1 MTLILLPQT
10 AHILLSAWA
19 MFMLMLAIYEVVYCA
34 LMRLPVWHSV
44 VNGAAAVIL
53 FVLFRVFL
61 PLRNAWETERLSGLR
76 AAPFLLLLCI
86 LTVYLLS
93 YFWTLRFLARRRISA
108 DSVREAFDTLPTGL
122 CYYWP
127 DGMTML
133 VNSVMEDIS
142 ISLTGQTIM
151 DANRFR
157 EELEK
162 HAFEDAE
169 GRLFVRTKAG
179 RVFSFSEND
188 ILLDG
193 YPLLELIA
201 ADVTEEYRIVTE
213 LRERRRKAEAL
224 GLRLKMLSGN
234 IKVMT
239 MEKEAL
245 QAKVRIHDELGRLLL
260 VSKRY
265 LLDPSSV
272 NPAELVRLWKL
283 NMHLLKDREYTGGAV
298 GDRTG
303 RERAAALGVHVEIEG
318 EMPQEAALVPLL
330 DAAISVHATNLLR
343 HAQGNRMKI
352 ESRRAAGRYVLTFTN
367 NGTPPEREVR
377 ETGSLADLRRQ
388 VEGVGGTMK
397 IESSPVFRLIL
408 ELPEQEGAEQDG
420 I

>member
-93 YFWTLRFLARRRISA
+93 YFWTLRFLARRQISA

-133 VNSVMEDIS
+133 VNSVMEGIS

-162 HAFEDAE
+162 HAFEDVE
-169 GRLFVRTKAG
+169 GRLFVRTKVG

-213 LRERRRKAEAL
+213 LRERRQKAEAL

-408 ELPEQEGAEQDG
+408 ELPETRGEDADEW
-420 I
+420 

>member
-1 MTLILLPQT
+1 MTLELLPQT
-10 AHILLSAWA
+10 AHILLSVWA
-19 MFMLMLAIYEVVYCA
+19 MFMLMLAIYEVVYCV

-53 FVLFRVFL
+53 YILFRVFL
-61 PLRNAWETERLSGLR
+61 PLIDAWEAEHLSGLR
-76 AAPFLLLLCI
+76 VGPFLLPLCI

-133 VNSVMEDIS
+133 VNSVMEGIS

-162 HAFEDAE
+162 HAFEDVE
-169 GRLFVRTKAG
+169 GRLFVRTKVG

-193 YPLLELIA
+193 YPLRELIA

-213 LRERRRKAEAL
+213 LRERRKKAEAL

-260 VSKRY
+260 ISKRY
-265 LLDPSSV
+265 LLDPASV
-272 NPAELVRLWKL
+272 NPEELVRLWEL
-283 NMHLLKDREYTGGAV
+283 NMRLLKDREYTGGAV

-303 RERAAALGVHVEIEG
+303 RERAAALGVSVEIEG
-318 EMPQEAALVPLL
+318 EMPQEAALVPVL
-330 DAAISVHATNLLR
+330 DEAISVHAMNLLR
-343 HAQGNRMKI
+343 HAKGSRMKI
-352 ESRRAAGRYVLTFTN
+352 ESRRDEGQYVLSFTN
-367 NGTPPEREVR
+367 DGLPPPQEVR

-388 VEGVGGTMK
+388 VEEAGGTMR
-397 IESSPVFRLIL
+397 IESSPAFRLIL